1 MPPGTGTV
9 QLLSQISA
17 ALPHERRA
25 ALRYAAELGAVAL
38 AYFVL
43 AKVGLALASL
53 HPSASPIWPPTGFA
67 LAVVLLRGYRVWPA
81 IFLAAFVANVTTAGS
96 MYTGAAI
103 AAGNSLEALI
113 GVVLINVW
121 AGGRDTFATPV
132 NVAKFALIC
141 LAAATPASAT
151 IGLGALCVAGYA
163 EWAN

>member
-38 AYFVL
+38 AYYIL
-43 AKVGLALASL
+43 AKLGLTLASL

-81 IFLAAFVANVTTAGS
+81 IFTGALIANITTAGS
-96 MYTGAAI
+96 IVTGIAI

-113 GVVLINVW
+113 GAALINLW
-121 AGGRDTFATPV
+121 SDGRDTF
-132 NVAKFALIC
+132 
-141 LAAATPASAT
+141 
-151 IGLGALCVAGYA
+151 
-163 EWAN
+163 